1 MPSLA
6 STTSGHDQNFT
17 GGHISSVLLQSAA
30 NLLQRNFCLEV
41 RLEIASQQFLNLARK
56 A

>member
-1 MPSLA
+1 L
-6 STTSGHDQNFT
+6 TTSGHDQNFT
-17 GGHISSVLLQSAA
+17 GSHISSVLLQSAA
-30 NLLQRNFCLEV
+30 NLLQRNLCLEV